1 MAAKRRTSRTTGA
14 AAATPTTAHHGE
26 ETAATIVAFPDLY
39 GPWKLVRRL
48 GSGSWTEVY
57 QARPATCQADHP
69 ADYAVKIPR
78 PDRRGDPLVEELLQ
92 REFQVGRAFTHAH
105 VAPILS
111 ANVEQPPYF
120 LALPLVV
127 GSSLEDHLRRHQRL
141 SPPVA
146 LWFVRQAAE
155 GLTALHEHGWLHGDV
170 KPSNLLVSAAGH
182 VTLIDLGFAREL
194 QQLASTEP
202 PRTLAATPAYAAP
215 EALDWQQPPQA
226 ASDTYSLGITLFELL
241 TGERPQPFTTIAR
254 DQQASRADVRDWL
267 PYAPR
272 SLARLLHQMLAVEPQ
287 ERPTD
292 SALVEKLFELEI
304 ATFHLRERLAA

>member
-1 MAAKRRTSRTTGA
+1 MAAKRRTSRTSGA
-14 AAATPTTAHHGE
+14 TAATPATAHQGDEAAATL
-26 ETAATIVAFPDLY
+26 VAFPDLY
-39 GPWKLVRRL
+39 GPWQLVRQL

-92 REFQVGRAFTHAH
+92 REFQVGRTFTHAH

-111 ANVEQPPYF
+111 ASVEQPPYY
-120 LALPLVV
+120 LALPLIV
-127 GSSLEDHLRRHQRL
+127 GSSLEHHLRRHQRL

-155 GLTALHEHGWLHGDV
+155 GLSALHEHGWLHGDV
-170 KPSNLLVSAAGH
+170 KPGNLLVSASGH

-215 EALDWQQPPQA
+215 EALDWRQPPQS
-226 ASDTYSLGITLFELL
+226 ASDTYSLGVTLFELL

-272 SLARLLHQMLAVEPQ
+272 SLARLLHQMLAVEPH

-292 SALVEKLFELEI
+292 TSLVEKLFELEI

>member
-1 MAAKRRTSRTTGA
+1 MTPKRKTTRTTA
-14 AAATPTTAHHGE
+14 ARTAPEQPPAHDD
-26 ETAATIVAFPDLY
+26 ASATIVAFPDLY
-39 GPWKLVRRL
+39 GPWQLVRLL

-57 QARPATCQADHP
+57 QARPAACPADHP

-78 PDRRGDPLVEELLQ
+78 ADRRQDPIVEQLFR
-92 REFQVGRAFTHAH
+92 REWEVGQQFTHPH

-111 ANVEQPPYF
+111 ASVEQPHLYI
-120 LALPLVV
+120 ALPLVV
-127 GSSLEDHLRRHQRL
+127 GTTLEAQLRKHGRL

-155 GLTALHEHGWLHGDV
+155 GLAALHAHGWLHGDV
-170 KPSNLLVSAAGH
+170 KPSNLLVSPQGH
-182 VTLIDLGFAREL
+182 VTIIDLGFARQL

-202 PRTLAATPAYAAP
+202 PRSLAATPQYAAP

-226 ASDTYSLGITLFELL
+226 ASDTYSLGMTLFELL

-254 DQQASRADVRDWL
+254 DQQPASADVRDWL

-272 SLARLLHQMLAVEPQ
+272 SLARLLHQMLSPQ
-287 ERPTD
+287 SHERPAD
-292 SALVEKLFELEI
+292 NKLIEKLFELEI
-304 ATFHLRERLAA
+304 ATFHLRDRLAA